1 MHACISDPQ
10 DPDKGCEGS
19 QRIGG
24 SMGSQTLHILP
35 SARLEHMHNLGGTL
49 SADAIVCLQPIKAG
63 NMLERVTTTTTT
75 VVSTKTEGQYQLEK
89 FAYDP
94 YAKGKAYKTK
104 QVMDFIEQPWYRLLL
119 TSGDIQARGKTALL
133 QCAQFC
139 LNVDV
144 AMIQDQASHGLH

>member
-1 MHACISDPQ
+1 
-10 DPDKGCEGS
+10 
-19 QRIGG
+19 
-24 SMGSQTLHILP
+24 MGSQTLHIP
-35 SARLEHMHNLGGTL
+35 SAPLEHMPNLASTL

-104 QVMDFIEQPWYRLLL
+104 QVMDFIEQPWYRQLL
-119 TSGDIQARGKTALL
+119 TSGDIQVRGRNVTCICMHVLASIYKRQDKQLPSSVPHLL
-133 QCAQFC
+133 EWTFFGCWCHAE
-139 LNVDV
+139 
-144 AMIQDQASHGLH
+144 I